1 MEAAGPRST
10 SLRAGSPLLSRS
22 AGLDDEVGI
31 DYGVARADEPDGVR
45 HALLEDHMRLVKS
58 RHSLQ
63 SRRKC
68 IPRLGLVC
76 SEEFF
81 SHEGLAYNEIFPDG
95 LQYVEDLRDIVG
107 QRNVDGFDLWP
118 KWKSSVGDD
127 QSIGVADTAEKGV
140 YGGIKNAGLQHA
152 TPSSVSKDFPTI
164 S

>member
-1 MEAAGPRST
+1 M
-10 SLRAGSPLLSRS
+10 
-22 AGLDDEVGI
+22 
-31 DYGVARADEPDGVR
+31 R
-45 HALLEDHMRLVKS
+45 HTLLEDHMRLVDG
-58 RHSLQ
+58 RHIFQ
-63 SRRKC
+63 RRREC

-76 SEEFF
+76 GEELFG
-81 SHEGLAYNEIFPDG
+81 HEGLPNNEILPDR

-107 QRNVDGFDLWP
+107 QRNVDGLDLWP
-118 KWKSSVGDD
+118 KWKSSIGDD